1 MSVEPFEKLEEAEQ
15 RPFNKAYFLRMLAYL
30 RGYRT
35 ETIVVAVAIVASAG
49 VPLLEPYLLGQIVDR
64 GIVAGDVD
72 QIERLAIALAGLHL
86 LSWLGGRTRNWV
98 SAVIGQGVLF
108 DLRRDL
114 FIHIQRLSL
123 RFYDKHPVGRIL
135 SRITSDVE
143 SIARLLNVGLVTF
156 VGEGINLVG
165 ILLVMSYL
173 SWRLTLVAFVTV
185 PIFILILY
193 KLRTAIETSWKNV
206 RKSISNI
213 SSNVNESVNGVK
225 VTQAFVREERNL
237 RTFKGLSGAA
247 HKSWMNAVTADE
259 AVWPSVDFVGVLGT
273 ALVIV
278 AGGSLVL
285 NESLTV
291 GFVIAF
297 INYLFRFWAP
307 LSAMSRLY
315 GLTLSAMASAERI
328 FFFLDTAPEIVDSS
342 DALPLPTIRGEVIF
356 DGINFKYDAEQ
367 EWILK
372 EIDFRVEPGETIA
385 LVGHT
390 GSGKT
395 SIINLLMRFYDP
407 TEGRV
412 LIDGR
417 DLRDVLVESA
427 RSQMAIVLQD
437 GFAFSG
443 TIAENILYGQLDAPA
458 EEVERVA
465 KAVHLDPFVQSLED
479 KYEHDVGERGKR
491 ISVGQRQLM
500 AFARALLADPRI
512 LILDEATSNV
522 DSETERIIQKG
533 MAVLLEGRTSFII
546 AHRLSTIRHAD
557 RIMVI
562 DKGEIIESGTH
573 EALLAEHGRYFDL
586 YLTQFAERPDQQEPE
601 QEARTQGKNGMELT
615 PDELLT
621 A

>member
-1 MSVEPFEKLEEAEQ
+1 MSVEPFEQLEEAEQ
-15 RPFNKAYFLRMLAYL
+15 RPFNTIFFLRMLGYL
-30 RGYRT
+30 CGYRR
-35 ETIVVAVAIVASAG
+35 ETAIVAVAIMAASG
-49 VPLLEPYLLGQIVDR
+49 VPLLEPYLLGQVVDR
-64 GIVAGDVD
+64 GIVGGEID
-72 QIERLAIALAGLHL
+72 QIEKLAIALAGLHL

-108 DLRRDL
+108 DLRQEL
-114 FIHIQRLSL
+114 FVHIQQLSL

-165 ILLVMSYL
+165 ILAVMSWL

-185 PIFILILY
+185 PIFLLILY
-193 KLRTAIETSWKNV
+193 KLRTTIETSWKNV

-213 SSNVNESVNGVK
+213 SVNVNESVSGVQ
-225 VTQAFVREERNL
+225 VTQAFVREKRNQH
-237 RTFKGLSGAA
+237 TFKRLTGDA
-247 HKSWMNAVTADE
+247 HRSWMNAVTADE
-259 AVWPSVDFVGVLGT
+259 AIWPSVDFVGVLGT
-273 ALVIV
+273 GLVIV
-278 AGGSLVL
+278 SGASLVL
-285 NESLTV
+285 DETLTV

-297 INYLFRFWAP
+297 VNYLWRFWAP

-315 GLTLSAMASAERI
+315 GMTLSAMASAERI
-328 FFFLDTAPEIVDSS
+328 FFFLDTVPEIRDRSE
-342 DALPLPTIRGEVIF
+342 AITLPPICGEVKF
-356 DGINFKYDAEQ
+356 DHVNFKYDPEQ
-367 EWILK
+367 EWILRNV
-372 EIDFRVEPGETIA
+372 DFAIRPGETIA

-407 TEGRV
+407 IEGSV
-412 LIDGR
+412 LIDGH
-417 DLRDVLVESA
+417 DLRDVKVESV

-443 TIAENILYGQLDAPA
+443 TIAENIGYGRLDATA
-458 EEVERVA
+458 EEVAAVA
-465 KAVHLDPFVQSLED
+465 RAVHLDPFVQRLEKRYD
-479 KYEHDVGERGKR
+479 HDVGERGNK

-512 LILDEATSNV
+512 LILDEATSSV
-522 DSETERIIQKG
+522 DSETERLIQKA
-533 MAVLLEGRTSFII
+533 MATLLKGRTSFII

-562 DKGEIIESGTH
+562 DKGRIIECGSH
-573 EALLAEHGRYFDL
+573 EELLASRGRYFQL
-586 YLTQFAERPDQQEPE
+586 YLTQFTQRPLERKPLDESSRLPE
-601 QEARTQGKNGMELT
+601 LS
-615 PDELLT
+615 ELLT
-621 A
+621 PA